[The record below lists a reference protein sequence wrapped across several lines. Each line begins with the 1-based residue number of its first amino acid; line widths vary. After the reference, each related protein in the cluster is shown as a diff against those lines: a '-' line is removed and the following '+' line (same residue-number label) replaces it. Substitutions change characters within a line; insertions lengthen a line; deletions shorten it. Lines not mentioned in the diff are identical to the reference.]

1 MLFESL
7 CVLPCPV
14 FLHANVNPYP
24 QPDWTE
30 REMNDGYF
38 AITLIH
44 MSCHW
49 CLLLSLTTP
58 PLPPPPPSPPQPFP
72 PQAAQ
77 ANPLAA
83 LSPPLQQLGAAASQR
98 CGVLHACPVFLLAP
112 LLAARRWRGCS
123 LRQLTPPASSLSV
136 QLTLIAWSYC
146 LN

>member
-1 MLFESL
+1 
-7 CVLPCPV
+7 
-14 FLHANVNPYP
+14 
-24 QPDWTE
+24 
-30 REMNDGYF
+30 MNDGYF
-38 AITLIH
+38 TITLIH

-58 PLPPPPPSPPQPFP
+58 PLPLLPPSPPQPFP

-112 LLAARRWRGCS
+112 LLAARRWRGVFAVSAYAPCLQPFCS
-123 LRQLTPPASSLSV
+123 VNPHCLVVLFELT
-136 QLTLIAWSYC
+136 
-146 LN
+146 